1 MVLNNGRP
9 ETRPFPPSDAVQHY
23 DLVKFSQL
31 APDLDLDIRTHNLAL
46 LHNLNACRSPKVT
59 KKTLLMYMQQEKRI
73 DIEQAVGLVLSCI
86 PISVAAKAVK
96 HVESMLFNTHMWLDD
111 KATLEEEYLS
121 IDEKRLGRMRQFL
134 SQILKKDIDENDDEF
149 IATLKSLRR
158 NRRKLDHNQRLRF
171 KSKLLD
177 KLDLEERQI
186 WSESWK
192 SAAQTSLGEKEN
204 ALVISKNN
212 FTRLQK
218 MINRLEGNTSPTGI
232 FVKQVADIE
241 QQVRRSE
248 AQISAVEKSNDIVA
262 IAYSFMALQR
272 RLQCKVVSN
281 NQWTDFL
288 KKGES
293 KEVLQN
299 RPDLV
304 TSFEKELAIHA
315 TDLLALN
322 AIRPTPDYG
331 SQQSSSTNT
340 ASTLQDNELNRLTF
354 LICRQMRFYVDI
366 FGNGKFENL
375 RYRIGQH
382 GGSNRGPVDSYNLL
396 VDLLQEVKTRATA
409 AKKPITIGP
418 CYKFLAKDIMA
429 WNNAWNDDAFAPGKI
444 PGWFYFLELDKSN
457 DTKYF

>member
-1 MVLNNGRP
+1 MFTAMEEPILLPTLQTTVGMVLNNGRP
-9 ETRPFPPSDAVQHY
+9 TTRPFPPSDAVQHY

-31 APDLDLDIRTHNLAL
+31 APDLHLDICTNNLAL

-86 PISVAAKAVK
+86 PVSVAVKAVK

-134 SQILKKDIDENDDEF
+134 SKILKKDMDENDEESF

-158 NRRKLDHNQRLRF
+158 NCRKLDNNQRLRF

-177 KLDLEERQI
+177 KLDVEERQI

-192 SAAQTSLGEKEN
+192 SAAQTSLNEKEN

-218 MINRLEGNTSPTGI
+218 MINRLEGTSPTVI

-241 QQVRRSE
+241 RQVRRSE
-248 AQISAVEKSNDIVA
+248 AQISAVKKSNDIVA

-315 TDLLALN
+315 TDMLALN

-331 SQQSSSTNT
+331 CQRKF
-340 ASTLQDNELNRLTF
+340 LNLF
-354 LICRQMRFYVDI
+354 
-366 FGNGKFENL
+366 KFCLFNL
-375 RYRIGQH
+375 RISIDFPQ
-382 GGSNRGPVDSYNLL
+382 
-396 VDLLQEVKTRATA
+396 K
-409 AKKPITIGP
+409 
-418 CYKFLAKDIMA
+418 
-429 WNNAWNDDAFAPGKI
+429 
-444 PGWFYFLELDKSN
+444 
-457 DTKYF
+457 